1 MPAAFGRL
9 CVETGVPARPSA
21 QQAVPAAFGR
31 LCAEILV
38 TTNSM
43 TTYSVSRLWV
53 AVCSNIVQAGYSSSV
68 RRKLPAKRDSFM
80 T

>member
-1 MPAAFGRL
+1 
-9 CVETGVPARPSA
+9 
-21 QQAVPAAFGR
+21 
-31 LCAEILV
+31 
-38 TTNSM
+38 
-43 TTYSVSRLWV
+43 V